1 MRRSARTPPFWITI
15 LTRSHWLRLQNAWT
29 RVSLIKIAL
38 NNVEP
43 IFILWLMVQPGD
55 KNQKPFVKSAWAKI
69 LLAELFRISFAHC
82 ALQHYLFHIP
92 SFLLS
97 TTFELFGYFF
107 FYFMTTS
114 FSNILHLHLFYTF
127 KIIR

>member
-38 NNVEP
+38 NNIEP

-55 KNQKPFVKSAWAKI
+55 KNQRPFVKSAWAKI

-107 FYFMTTS
+107 F
-114 FSNILHLHLFYTF
+114 ILWQLHFQTFYICTF
-127 KIIR
+127 FILSKL